1 MAEITYPWNPFQER
15 IDCRITDEVIKTSSD
30 NTRKVFVPRAAPFYP
45 NAPVAG
51 QGKKFILKRQGSNTE
66 LVPGE
71 DFVYA
76 HDFSR
81 FINRYSRN
89 VFGAVVLLK
98 DFPNEVLVASYD
110 TIGGPFILDDAAFVK
125 VVGDVLVSP
134 RTVDW
139 SQLVNVPAAFPA
151 DPHEQPLTQ
160 TYDWL
165 EMYTALKSLITV
177 LTNTQDSTTVL
188 SLLEEHMNKRL
199 PEAHP
204 ATKAD
209 LGLPSIGDLAPAKIS
224 DLAGNSPTVAIT
236 AEVLKEA
243 FRRYEAGT
251 LDLN

>member
-1 MAEITYPWNPFQER
+1 MAVITYPWNPFQER

-30 NTRKVFVPRAAPFYP
+30 NTRKVFVPRCAPFYV
-45 NAPVAG
+45 NAPAAG
-51 QGKKFILKRQGSNTE
+51 QGQKFVLRRQGSQTA

-71 DFVYA
+71 DYVFA

-81 FINRYSRN
+81 FILRYSRN

-98 DFPNEVLVASYD
+98 DFPNEVLVSSYD

-125 VVGDVLVSP
+125 AVGDVLLAP

-139 SQLVNVPAAFPA
+139 SQLVNVPATFPA
-151 DPHEQPLTQ
+151 DPHEQPITQ

-177 LTNTQDSTTVL
+177 LTNTQDSTSVL

-204 ATKAD
+204 ANKTD
-209 LGLPSIGDLAPAKIS
+209 LGLSDVGNLAPAKIT
-224 DLAGNSPTVAIT
+224 DLTGNSPNVAIT

-243 FRRYEAGT
+243 FRRYDLGT